1 MHIIYGE
8 RPSSF
13 RGMRLLSSSV
23 VMVVIMILLSPALN
37 SCAEDPPRS
46 PRLNTHDVT
55 ESDISGTTAT
65 LKGEITDLGTMKIE
79 EYGII
84 ISKNMLFE
92 PFISEKSTQTAKLGV
107 FQFQFT
113 GLEPGTRYFFKA
125 YALVNTAMVFS
136 ERYKEYTT
144 TAAP

>member
-1 MHIIYGE
+1 MW
-8 RPSSF
+8 
-13 RGMRLLSSSV
+13 LLNSSV
-23 VMVVIMILLSPALN
+23 VMTFIMSLLLTAFN
-37 SCAEDPPRS
+37 SCTEDPPRS

-55 ESDISGTTAT
+55 DSDITGTTAT

-92 PFISEKSTQTAKLGV
+92 PFISEKSTQTATMGV

-113 GLEPGTRYFFKA
+113 GLEPDTRYFFKA

-136 ERYKEYTT
+136 ERYKEFTT
-144 TAAP
+144 KSAP